1 MIENTKI
8 PNLID
13 ESPATLDNL
22 AEMEDTAKTTL
33 STLLIQLTNIAY
45 AREPEEGQR
54 AAIAYARGLTEGIQL
69 FLMAPSDVIFIPE
82 DDLLKMRNL

>member
-1 MIENTKI
+1 MIDKST
-8 PNLID
+8 
-13 ESPATLDNL
+13 ATLDNI